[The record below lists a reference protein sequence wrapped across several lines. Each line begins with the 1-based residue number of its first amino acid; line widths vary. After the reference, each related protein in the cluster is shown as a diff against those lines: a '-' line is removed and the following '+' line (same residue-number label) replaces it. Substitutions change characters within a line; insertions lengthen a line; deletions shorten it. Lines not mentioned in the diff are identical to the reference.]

1 METRTGDWKEE
12 KYVPV
17 IDVEEEEQERYAK
30 VSIEK
35 DIPHPNMLEYYSE

>member
-1 METRTGDWKEE
+1 MKRE
-12 KYVPV
+12 KYVPI
-17 IDVEEEEQERYAK
+17 IDVEEEQERYAK